1 MLLALAVAQTT
12 RHATIWATVATAVDA
27 VVHRLLLFTSHTT
40 PVGAL
45 LDVDVHGG
53 FAARDASSSRRDVSC
68 VTGVDDDAD
77 DDERQTEN
85 GDGERR
91 LLHGC

>member
-12 RHATIWATVATAVDA
+12 CHATIWATVAATVDT
-27 VVHRLLLFTSHTT
+27 VVHRLLLLAPDAT

-45 LDVDVHGG
+45 LDVDVRG
-53 FAARDASSSRRDVSC
+53 FAAFDASSRRDVSC